1 MTRPWLI
8 PARGVV
14 HVPPQTS
21 RGRRQVHRFREKHRS
36 REGRRQGRS
45 SRRATARARPS
56 RNAKLSRRTTGGAT
70 PSRRAMAKLGRNSS
84 EHRAHAAK
92 EERHPSAEGGPK
104 GSVEAV
110 ADGPAS
116 HQAIPTRARWA
127 TDENARGSA
136 VCDAECLPCD
146 VATWRTRIFR
156 ASKLVVELW
165 PLSALL
171 SALCS
176 LFTPH
181 PPRGPWPP
189 VCPPVVPMVAP
200 LTRLHAFVGASF
212 ISVGLTVGHYPS
224 EG

>member
-1 MTRPWLI
+1 MDHTQLHLKHQNSITP
-8 PARGVV
+8 
-14 HVPPQTS
+14 
-21 RGRRQVHRFREKHRS
+21 FRET
-36 REGRRQGRS
+36 GRGQRF
-45 SRRATARARPS
+45 P
-56 RNAKLSRRTTGGAT
+56 KLSSMRGEDVALG
-70 PSRRAMAKLGRNSS
+70 PSRRFRLRGMMPETRPSS
-84 EHRAHAAK
+84 VLSL
-92 EERHPSAEGGPK
+92 RHPSAEGGSK

-110 ADGPAS
+110 TDGPRS

-189 VCPPVVPMVAP
+189 VCPPVVPMVVP
-200 LTRLHAFVGASF
+200 PTSLHAFVEASF
-212 ISVGLTVGHYPS
+212 ISVGLPVGHYPS